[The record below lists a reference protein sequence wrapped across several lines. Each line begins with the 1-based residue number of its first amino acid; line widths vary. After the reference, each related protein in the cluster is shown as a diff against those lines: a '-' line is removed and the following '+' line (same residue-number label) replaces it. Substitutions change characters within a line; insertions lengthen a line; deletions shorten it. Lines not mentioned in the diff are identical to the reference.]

1 MSDSLKWH
9 PWLPDWQAISLLPE
23 STAELWA
30 AATLAACR
38 RTILVVRT
46 SNQGQGEVDYDL
58 SLITKVLGNSTSTL
72 LLIHLVVND
81 QPFTQGEN
89 PRVSSEI
96 HGRGANQALFRVT
109 NPNPGFCS
117 CRLQMDRCQGMRPA
131 LNLPWN
137 EICNALKLCG
147 ADKPRNK
154 RESGTV
160 LSNFVP

>member
-1 MSDSLKWH
+1 MSLGMSDSLKWH

-23 STAELWA
+23 STAQLWA
-30 AATLAACR
+30 AAPLAACR

-58 SLITKVLGNSTSTL
+58 SLITEVLGNSTSTL

-96 HGRGANQALFRVT
+96 HGSMPIKLFSGSQTPTLAFVHAGCRWTDVRVWGQLWIC
-109 NPNPGFCS
+109 P
-117 CRLQMDRCQGMRPA
+117 GMRFA
-131 LNLPWN
+131 MHSSHVVQISQETKENL
-137 EICNALKLCG
+137 
-147 ADKPRNK
+147 
-154 RESGTV
+154 V
-160 LSNFVP
+160 LF